1 MAPPCEA
8 LRRYGRAVSSGPDV
22 VFRACNSR
30 WHIGRTRRVVRYRG
44 ADPERAHPA
53 LEPSRPAV
61 YDRDGRPLATARGRP
76 PRYADPVRLGV
87 LDIGSNTVHL
97 LVADVRPGG
106 RPLATTTQR
115 TVLRLMRYLDADGAI
130 TEEGVTALVNAV
142 TEARAVATAENVD
155 ELLAT
160 ATSAVREAAN
170 GPDVIAR
177 IEEALGQPLQVLGG
191 ETEAR
196 YTFLAVRRWFGW
208 AAGQILLF
216 DIGGGSLELAAG
228 ADELPDAAASV
239 PLGAGRMTIQF
250 LPDDPPG
257 EAAVERLRA
266 HTRSTLAPV
275 VDTFGTLPRPDH
287 VVGSSKAI
295 RSLAK
300 LVGYPVP
307 GWSGIERMLLPRAAL
322 GSWIPRLARLPA
334 SARQELPGITAD
346 RTFQIVAGAVV
357 LHEAMKAM
365 DVEELEVSP
374 WALREGVLLR
384 YIESLNWSTPGT

>member
-1 MAPPCEA
+1 
-8 LRRYGRAVSSGPDV
+8 
-22 VFRACNSR
+22 
-30 WHIGRTRRVVRYRG
+30 
-44 ADPERAHPA
+44 
-53 LEPSRPAV
+53 
-61 YDRDGRPLATARGRP
+61 
-76 PRYADPVRLGV
+76 VRLGV

-106 RPLATTTQR
+106 RPLATTSTR
-115 TVLRLMRYLDADGAI
+115 TVLRLMRYLGDDGEI
-130 TEEGVTALVNAV
+130 VEDGVRAL
-142 TEARAVATAENVD
+142 ESAVAKAREVAAAEHVD

-170 GPDVIAR
+170 GPEVIAR
-177 IEEALGQPLQVLGG
+177 IEAALGQPLQVLGG

-196 YTFLAVRRWFGW
+196 FTFLAVRRWFGW

-216 DIGGGSLELAAG
+216 DIGGGSLEIASG

-239 PLGAGRMTIQF
+239 PLGAGRMTVQF

-257 EAAVERLRA
+257 EGAVEALRA
-266 HTRSTLAPV
+266 HARSILEPV
-275 VDTFGTLPRPDH
+275 ADGFLSQPRPDH

-300 LVGYPVP
+300 LAGYPVP

-322 GSWIPRLARLPA
+322 GSWIPRLARIPA
-334 SARQELPGITAD
+334 SARQELPGITPD

-357 LHEAMKAM
+357 LHAAMTAM
-365 DVEELEVSP
+365 RVDELEVSP

-384 YIESLNWSTPGT
+384 YIESLSWSTSSA

>member
-1 MAPPCEA
+1 M
-8 LRRYGRAVSSGPDV
+8 
-22 VFRACNSR
+22 
-30 WHIGRTRRVVRYRG
+30 
-44 ADPERAHPA
+44 
-53 LEPSRPAV
+53 
-61 YDRDGRPLATARGRP
+61 
-76 PRYADPVRLGV
+76 RLGV

-106 RPLATTTQR
+106 RPLATTSER
-115 TVLRLMRYLDADGAI
+115 SVLRLMRFLQPDGSI
-130 TEEGVTALVNAV
+130 SDEGVQALVAAT
-142 TEARAVATAENVD
+142 TEARKVAASENVD

-160 ATSAVREAAN
+160 ATSAVREATN
-170 GPDVIAR
+170 GAEVIAR

-196 YTFLAVRRWFGW
+196 FTFLAVRRWFGW

-239 PLGAGRMTIQF
+239 PLGAGRMTVQF

-257 EAAVERLRA
+257 EEAVERLRA
-266 HTRSTLAPV
+266 HATATLAPV
-275 VDTFGTLPRPDH
+275 AETFRELPRPQH

-300 LVGYPVP
+300 LVGYSVS
-307 GWSGIERMLLPRAAL
+307 GWSGIDRWRLPREAL
-322 GSWIPRLARLPA
+322 GSWIPRLARIPA
-334 SARQELPGITAD
+334 AARQELPGITPD
-346 RTFQIVAGAVV
+346 RTFQIVAAAVV
-357 LHEAMKAM
+357 LHTAMSAL
-365 DVEELEVSP
+365 DVSELDVSP

-384 YIESLNWSTPGT
+384 YIESMSWSPAGS